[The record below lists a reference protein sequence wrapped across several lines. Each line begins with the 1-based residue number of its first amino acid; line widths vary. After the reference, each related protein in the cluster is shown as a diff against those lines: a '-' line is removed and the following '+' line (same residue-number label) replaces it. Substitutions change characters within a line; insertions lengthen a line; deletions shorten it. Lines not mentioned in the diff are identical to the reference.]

1 MSSSCPDLS
10 NELKLTWFGGD
21 LFSQITM
28 LILLDQIYFNNTP
41 HGNIAELKADQGWM
55 NQAGDYFEFPG
66 GGTMFPEGAERY
78 VQTLGKYI
86 PIGTSQ
92 IRTALDIG
100 CGVRALP

>member
-1 MSSSCPDLS
+1 
-10 NELKLTWFGGD
+10 
-21 LFSQITM
+21 M